1 VTYKGKTYRVLEAHT
16 SLPGWEPTKLPNLFA
31 KVK

>member
-1 VTYKGKTYRVLEAHT
+1 VTFAGATYRVLEAHT

-31 KVK
+31 KV